1 MTEKIKNNKKFR
13 GVVVSH
19 RMDKTA
25 VVVVDRIKAH
35 SKYGKRYRVSK
46 KYKIHDE
53 KNECKTGDAVIFE
66 ECRPISKEKR
76 WRLTGRIGTKES

>member
-1 MTEKIKNNKKFR
+1 MPEEKKNKRRFE

-19 RMDKTA
+19 RMEKTA
-25 VVVVDRIKAH
+25 VVSVSRIKIH
-35 SKYGKRYRVSK
+35 PKYGKRYRTSE

-53 KNECKTGDAVIFE
+53 KNECKVNDKVVFE

-76 WRLTGRIGTKES
+76 WRLIEIIK

>member
-1 MTEKIKNNKKFR
+1 MTENKKNKKNFQ
-13 GVVVSH
+13 GVVVSR

-25 VVVVDRIKAH
+25 VVRVDRVKAH

-46 KYKIHDE
+46 KYKVHDE
-53 KNECKTGDAVIFE
+53 KNECKSGDVVIFQ

-76 WRLTGRIGTKES
+76 WRLIRKITAKVE